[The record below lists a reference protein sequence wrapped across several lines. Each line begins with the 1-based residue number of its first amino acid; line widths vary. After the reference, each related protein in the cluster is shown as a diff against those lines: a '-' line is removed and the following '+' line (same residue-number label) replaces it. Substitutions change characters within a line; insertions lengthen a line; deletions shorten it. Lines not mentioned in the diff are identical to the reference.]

1 MFQSFALCCLCCCCL
16 VGVFGDTDRDTVKS
30 VSVTEGDSVTLNTV
44 FTEIQKADE
53 MLWKFRTNRTLIAK
67 INHDT
72 GVLSTYDGPDGRFRD
87 RLKLDIQTGSL
98 TITNTRT
105 TDSGVYELSISNS
118 SSQTKY
124 RFNVTVNGELRVT
137 SLLYTTD
144 LAY

>member
-1 MFQSFALCCLCCCCL
+1 MFQTFALCCLCCCCL

-30 VSVTEGDSVTLNTV
+30 VSVTEGDSVTLNTGL
-44 FTEIQKADE
+44 TEIQKADE
-53 MLWKFRTNRTLIAK
+53 MLWKFGTSRTLIAK

-72 GVLSTYDGPDGRFRD
+72 GVLSTNDGSDGRFRD

-105 TDSGVYELSISNS
+105 TDSGVYEVSIRNS
-118 SSQTKY
+118 SSETKY
-124 RFNVTVNGELRVT
+124 RFSVTVNGELRVT